1 MQDKKLN
8 SINLIRMIAAIQV
21 FFGHAIPAFGI
32 TATPLMDCFLIP
44 IFIFEGVPVFFCLS
58 GFLIWDSIERTK
70 NLKQFIEKRVFRLY
84 PELWCGVLINMLL
97 MCFLYSDG
105 IEWLSFIAFQFTQG
119 TILQFWTPDSLRGY
133 ATGTPNGPL
142 WTICVMVQAY
152 IALWFIYRFLHKKK
166 LSYWIPLLIVTTSI
180 NMFRPFF
187 ADILPQMIY
196 KITFYMFS
204 THIWLFLVGAFVNEY
219 FDKVIVCLKR
229 FWWLFLIIS
238 QAAVRTGFD
247 IGSYKTI
254 KSLFLGLG
262 VIGIAYALP
271 KLNIK
276 YDLSYG
282 LYIYHMIVINV
293 MVVIGVSSNPIWM
306 IVALIISLILS
317 AISYFTVGYISR
329 KLRKKVQLA

>member
-1 MQDKKLN
+1 
-8 SINLIRMIAAIQV
+8 
-21 FFGHAIPAFGI
+21 
-32 TATPLMDCFLIP
+32 
-44 IFIFEGVPVFFCLS
+44 
-58 GFLIWDSIERTK
+58 
-70 NLKQFIEKRVFRLY
+70 
-84 PELWCGVLINMLL
+84 
-97 MCFLYSDG
+97 MCFLYSNG

-152 IALWFIYRFLHKKK
+152 IALWFIYKFLHNKKFTR
-166 LSYWIPLLIVTTSI
+166 WIPVLIVTTSI

-187 ADILPQMIY
+187 ADILPPLVY

-204 THIWLFLVGAFVNEY
+204 THIWLFLVGAFVSEY
-219 FDKVIVCLKR
+219 FDKVIIYLKR
-229 FWWLFLIIS
+229 FWWLALIIS
-238 QAAVRTGFD
+238 QIAVHTGFD
-247 IGSYKTI
+247 IGSYRTI

-262 VIGIAYALP
+262 VLGMAYALP
-271 KLNIK
+271 KINIK

-293 MVVIGVSSNPIWM
+293 MVVIGVSSNAIWT
-306 IVALIISLILS
+306 IVALIISLALA

-329 KLRKKVQLA
+329 KLRKKVQYTG